1 MRKQFLLNPDGSIP
15 QNVNVAALEEAGIPL
30 VMPTEMPRSTGMI
43 AVEQDP
49 QQDEHGVWRQ
59 VWTLEPAPEPVA
71 PEPVA
76 DPLAALTLEQK
87 QALIAL
93 LNAQPDMTD
102 LQAV

>member
-30 VMPTEMPRSTGMI
+30 VIPTEMPRSSGMI

-59 VWTLEPAPEPVA
+59 VWTLEPAPEPIA
-71 PEPVA
+71 PEPE
-76 DPLAALTLEQK
+76 DLLGNLTIEQK
-87 QALIAL
+87 EVLIAL
-93 LNAQPDMTD
+93 LTKPQG
-102 LQAV
+102 V

>member
-1 MRKQFLLNPDGSIP
+1 MPKQFLLRPDGSIP
-15 QNVNVAALEEAGIPL
+15 GDVNLAALQEVGIPL
-30 VMPTEMPRSTGMI
+30 VMPTEVPKVSGMI

-49 QQDEHGVWRQ
+49 QQDKHGVWRQ
-59 VWTLEPAPEPVA
+59 VWTLEPAPEQ

-93 LNAQPDMTD
+93 LNAQPDMAG